1 MPDDFIG
8 SISYLE
14 GVNKFQNARFKA
26 FVDEIL
32 GLVRGKSTELL
43 SYEDVRA
50 RLRLREEDYR
60 GLQEIPL
67 DKIVGSVGRYH
78 EFTRSFLPKRNAMQE
93 RWSRVYAVATGM
105 QGLPP
110 IEVYKVGDV
119 YFVRDGNHRVSVA
132 RQLGARTIQAHVTE
146 LRTSIPLSPDMGK
159 DDLDAAEAYAR
170 FLEHTQLS
178 VTRPLHQSMMLSE
191 PSRYVDM
198 LGHIYL
204 HRDIL
209 SQTRGEEVPLEEA
222 AADWYDNVYRPAV
235 TLIRKYNIME
245 RLPKYTEADLYLW
258 MIDHL
263 RDAREEFGDE
273 AKARSFSDALVDY
286 LTQKRIPIPKDLL
299 IEKDATVELARF
311 DIDAALAQYRE
322 ALEDEVLD
330 EDDFE
335 A

>member
-1 MPDDFIG
+1 MPDQYGDV
-8 SISYLE
+8 SYLE

-26 FVDEIL
+26 FLGEVV

-60 GLQEIPL
+60 GLQEVPL
-67 DKIVGSVGRYH
+67 DMIVGSVGRYH

-93 RWSRVYAVATGM
+93 RWSRVYAVASGM
-105 QGLPP
+105 MGLPP
-110 IEVYKVGDV
+110 IELYKIGDV

-132 RQLGARTIQAHVTE
+132 RQLGARSIQAHVTE
-146 LRTSIPLSPDMGK
+146 LRTSIPLSPDMGEEE
-159 DDLDAAEAYAR
+159 LDVAEAYAR

-178 VTRPLHQSMMLSE
+178 FTRPLHQSMMLSE
-191 PSRYVDM
+191 PSRFVDM

-209 SQTRGEEVPLEEA
+209 SQTQGEEVPLDEA

-235 TLIRKYNIME
+235 TLIRKHNVME
-245 RLPKYTEADLYLW
+245 HLPKYTEGDLYLW

-263 RDAREEFGDE
+263 RDAREEFGDD

-286 LTQKRIPIPKDLL
+286 LMQKRIPVPKDLL
-299 IEKDATVELARF
+299 IEKDATVELAKF
-311 DIDAALAQYRE
+311 DIDAALEQYRDV
-322 ALEDEVLD
+322 LDDDDEID